1 MYPTAEKF
9 HRSSAERKNP
19 SLQSNIWTHLIKS
32 WGPDEESSWE
42 LMSSGCS
49 TGWRVI
55 TLQYVCVLWM
65 GSDEVV
71 ILNRV
76 NKFVSWVPCLFSF
89 RSLGRKDLHDL
100 EYSVFGKAKVYNF
113 FILRRGLWS
122 NWVKFTWKPIK
133 RTVGPWKSNKEQTQP
148 IHISSILPR
157 F

>member
-1 MYPTAEKF
+1 MFQTKKIRDIHIQPIDARLATVYPTAEKF
-9 HRSSAERKNP
+9 HRSSAERKNT

-42 LMSSGCS
+42 LMSSGRS

-89 RSLGRKDLHDL
+89 RSLGQKDLHDL

-113 FILRRGLWS
+113 LFWDEACEVTEWNLRE
-122 NWVKFTWKPIK
+122 N
-133 RTVGPWKSNKEQTQP
+133 Q
-148 IHISSILPR
+148 
-157 F
+157 